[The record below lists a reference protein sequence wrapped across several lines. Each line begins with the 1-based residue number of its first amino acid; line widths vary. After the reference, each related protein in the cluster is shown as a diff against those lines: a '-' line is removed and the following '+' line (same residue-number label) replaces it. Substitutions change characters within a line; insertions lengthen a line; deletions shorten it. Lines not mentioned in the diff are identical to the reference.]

1 MCITKCWFFYFNLVQ
16 FWKRSVAL
24 FFTIL
29 NMNVL
34 FINVK
39 YRKAQTNWPCITWH
53 SLRPFFAVLVCC
65 RVFEDLFRCEQI
77 TWFIRWRRPWH
88 CGHTKLTCQVTHTAY
103 FMLFNRYTW
112 AIGWRTPCRNQ
123 ERVKICL
130 VFFLIFLRKVNQVAQ
145 MYRCGQCDFKAI
157 QSQSAFHFFF
167 CYLLESPY

>member
-77 TWFIRWRRPWH
+77 TWFTDDADLDIVATQNWPAKSH
-88 CGHTKLTCQVTHTAY
+88 IL
-103 FMLFNRYTW
+103 
-112 AIGWRTPCRNQ
+112 
-123 ERVKICL
+123 
-130 VFFLIFLRKVNQVAQ
+130 LIL
-145 MYRCGQCDFKAI
+145 
-157 QSQSAFHFFF
+157 
-167 CYLLESPY
+167 CYLTGIHERLGDGRHAEIKNVSRFVSCSFWFF